1 MLFVSVHQ
9 MPQKRTFW
17 VLKGCFIAAVLKTI
31 FTSHKH
37 NRFCFCKYGQ
47 YIFSP
52 FWEGKKWNFDQ
63 ECVEKWIPTKMHGRR
78 HKYLSWL
85 IIHMGIHIVQLC
97 MCVIIYLDLENKSCC
112 LVRRCLS
119 VNFDGK
125 YFILSIVC
133 ALALWADSCDLLIFN
148 RFPCKH
154 EDQLIA
160 VSLTSREKKAMGKKL
175 P

>member
-1 MLFVSVHQ
+1 MANIILLPSGKGKNETLTKSVWKNACQ
-9 MPQKRTFW
+9 LRCM
-17 VLKGCFIAAVLKTI
+17 
-31 FTSHKH
+31 
-37 NRFCFCKYGQ
+37 
-47 YIFSP
+47 
-52 FWEGKKWNFDQ
+52 EED
-63 ECVEKWIPTKMHGRR
+63 
-78 HKYLSWL
+78 KYLSRL

-125 YFILSIVC
+125 YFILGIVC
-133 ALALWADSCDLLIFN
+133 ALVLWADSCGLLIFN

-160 VSLTSREKKAMGKKL
+160 VSLTSREKKAMEKKL
-175 P
+175 PEEWRHGMVYHRRRNRDSVCECQKRRKYGNYPARGDFAVKTVFP